1 MDNNEELDELCD
13 QMRKFEISPDAK
25 QQPCKKRPN
34 TSKGKPKS
42 DTENGDVF
50 AIISVKQ
57 CNYLFRGLMPGGTM
71 RRCH

>member
-1 MDNNEELDELCD
+1 MDENDELDELCD

-50 AIISVKQ
+50 AIIVS
-57 CNYLFRGLMPGGTM
+57 NNATIYLED
-71 RRCH
+71 